1 MPLAIMKSFIC
12 RPGNEF
18 FRTGRIIRVYDT
30 DQNSALCDVIQQIE
44 QDKSVAIESALD
56 EIFFRTR
63 IVGIAVHQ
71 LDIQTGLSE
80 PPLRRGNSY
89 PVSARP
95 IKRSDPDGWEWGG
108 GISRGWPAVAQD
120 CHRRRAEEQVPG
132 RDRAQS
138 PPNTDQV
145 AEPKP

>member
-1 MPLAIMKSFIC
+1 MALRNSFCHFKASKNDPSRNWLLSNFLAVMPLAIMKSFIC
-12 RPGNEF
+12 RTAP
-18 FRTGRIIRVYDT
+18 
-30 DQNSALCDVIQQIE
+30 
-44 QDKSVAIESALD
+44 
-56 EIFFRTR
+56 
-63 IVGIAVHQ
+63 VGIAVHQ

-80 PPLRRGNSY
+80 PPLGRGNSY

-95 IKRSDPDGWEWGG
+95 IKGSDPDGWQWGG

-145 AEPKP
+145 AETKQ